1 MHRLNRNAEKRA
13 ECKTCKVFEEGCRLS
28 KGGLASSFVGR
39 KEGGRLGGQLFVE
52 LELRLCKLGTRMMTP
67 GPHNVI
73 VCT

>member
-1 MHRLNRNAEKRA
+1 MQRLSCNAGKRA
-13 ECKTCKVFEEGCRLS
+13 GCRTCKVIDEGCRLS

-67 GPHNVI
+67 DPHNVI
-73 VCT
+73 VCP

>member
-1 MHRLNRNAEKRA
+1 MHRLNRNAETRA
-13 ECKTCKVFEEGCRLS
+13 GCRICKVIEEGCRLS

-67 GPHNVI
+67 DPHNVI